1 MNRGRIQRLMGAAVA
16 GSLVIGQ
23 LVWAEATNHPD
34 ALALRAQA
42 DRWAGAGAWASALSA
57 YEEIVRNDPALVPTL
72 APVMVRLALQGKQA
86 EAAVRWAGEV
96 VRHHPRPAAYWAG
109 VYAGLGRT
117 EEALRW
123 LDQAESG
130 ATSLRERLEVMWQR
144 ADLLVQVNRLE
155 AAQQEWR
162 RAAQA
167 AEGTPDEAVA
177 RRRLERGAAA
187 SVTSPAG
194 P

>member
-1 MNRGRIQRLMGAAVA
+1 MA
-16 GSLVIGQ
+16 GSLVGQ
-23 LVWAEATNHPD
+23 LVWAEATNRPD

-42 DRWAGAGAWASALSA
+42 DRWAGAGAWTSALTA

-72 APVMVRLALQGKQA
+72 APVMVRLAVQGKQA
-86 EAAVRWAGEV
+86 ESAVRWAGEV
-96 VRHHPRPAAYWAG
+96 VRQHPRPAAYWAG

-117 EEALRW
+117 EEALSW
-123 LDQAESG
+123 LDRAESG

-144 ADLLVQVNRLE
+144 ADLLVQGNHLE

-162 RAAQA
+162 RAVQA
-167 AEGTPDEAVA
+167 AEGTPDEAAA

-187 SVTSPAG
+187 SVTPPAG